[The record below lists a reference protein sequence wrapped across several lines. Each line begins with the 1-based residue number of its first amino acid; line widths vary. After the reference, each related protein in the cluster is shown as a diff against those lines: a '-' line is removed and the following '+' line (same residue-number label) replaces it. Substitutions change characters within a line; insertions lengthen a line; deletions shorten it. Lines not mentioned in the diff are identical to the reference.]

1 MAKEVACEPASLQQQ
16 NKACRTLCSLE
27 LGVWDRAPAP
37 TAKTSHLRG
46 CQAANPK
53 SPTSQSPSP
62 DSCLADRGFLSPP
75 PTGLRNTRIPMPVK
89 HLLPQAASL
98 NPSAITHPATPS
110 PSSEEKPVPRR
121 TTPGP
126 YREALSRSPRSVTGP
141 PGLTPTPLTVRR
153 PAPPAPSSPALPAS
167 PGHFLSARPA
177 CGAGLAA
184 GAGVARRSGLAA
196 GAPLCARRLHTHPS
210 GRAPGLLGF

>member
-1 MAKEVACEPASLQQQ
+1 
-16 NKACRTLCSLE
+16 
-27 LGVWDRAPAP
+27 
-37 TAKTSHLRG
+37 
-46 CQAANPK
+46 
-53 SPTSQSPSP
+53 
-62 DSCLADRGFLSPP
+62 
-75 PTGLRNTRIPMPVK
+75 MPVK

-196 GAPLCARRLHTHPS
+196 RAALCARRLHTHPS